1 MAIRQPIVTIMGHID
16 HGKTTLLDKIRS
28 ANVCAKEAGGITQ
41 HIGSYSACGI
51 TFIDTPGHAAFINMR
66 SRGAQITDIIVLV
79 IAGTEGIMAQ
89 TKECLNLIKKLNTPF
104 IVALNKKDLPN
115 FSPDKVKGQLVEAG
129 FTPEEYG
136 GDVPVIPISAKSG
149 EGIDKLLETIKMI
162 AELLQLKAEPD
173 EPLIAPVIESK
184 MDKNKGPLATVIV
197 EKGTIRLGDTVFAGD
212 ICAKVK
218 ALIDH
223 TGKNIPSA
231 GPSIPV
237 EILGFIKVPEVGS
250 VVSSTKIEN
259 IAVKQEKTQESDTPK
274 LKIILKADTQGTL
287 EAIKGCLTND
297 VVLVQSGVG
306 AISDNDVFMASAGKT
321 IIYAFNTKTPSFIQ
335 KLAENEKVKIIESKI
350 IYEIIDDI
358 QDKILH
364 LLEPTIDETIV
375 GEAQII
381 AEFKI
386 EKVRIAGVKITK
398 GEIAKGDLVHIKR
411 EDGTTKD
418 TKVEGIRQGKNI
430 VDKVKVGI
438 ECGMTFKPYVD
449 FKIKDA
455 IIAFTR

>member
-1 MAIRQPIVTIMGHID
+1 MTRQPIVTIMGHID

-41 HIGSYSACGI
+41 HIGAYSACDI

-162 AELLQLKAEPD
+162 ADLLNLQSEPKA
-173 EPLIAPVIESK
+173 PLLAPVIESK

-197 EKGTIRLGDTVFAGD
+197 EKGTINLGDSVFAND

-223 TGKNIPSA
+223 NGKQIKSA
-231 GPSIPV
+231 GPSTPV

-259 IAVKQEKTQESDTPK
+259 IAVKQEKNIESDTPK

-287 EAIKGCLTND
+287 EALKGCLTDD

-321 IIYAFNTKTPSFIQ
+321 IIYAFNLKTAPFIQ

-364 LLEPTIDETIV
+364 LLEPNIDETII
-375 GEAQII
+375 GEGQII

-386 EKVRIAGVKITK
+386 DKVRRAGVKITK
-398 GEIAKGDLVHIKR
+398 GEISKGDLVHIKR

-430 VDKVKVGI
+430 IDKVKSGT